1 MLVVISPAK
10 KLNMYQTS
18 RYKTTKP
25 IFIEEANY
33 LVDTVKKLSVETFKN
48 LMKLSPNLAQLN
60 MERFSQFGKQ
70 EKKASVLAFSGDTY
84 QGLDA
89 EKFSIEDIN
98 WAQDHLVI
106 LSGLYGILRPLDLI
120 EPYRLEMGSKLET
133 DKGKTL
139 YSFWDNKLSKSLNSQ
154 AEKTNTNLII
164 NCASEE
170 YFKVINN
177 NVLIPKIIT
186 PTFMEERE
194 GKTKIISFYAKKA
207 RGMMARYIVENRLTD
222 FNQLKLFKNDGY
234 TFQDNLSMDR
244 NLVFIRKNKN

>member
-10 KLNMYQTS
+10 KLNMDQNS

-33 LVDTVKKLSVETFKN
+33 LVDTVKKLSFETFKN

-70 EKKASVLAFSGDTY
+70 EKKASVLAFAGDTY

-89 EKFSIEDIN
+89 GEFSIEDIN

-133 DKGKTL
+133 HKGKTL
-139 YSFWDNKLSKSLNSQ
+139 YSFWDDKLSKSLNLQ
-154 AEKTNTNLII
+154 AKKTNTNFII
-164 NCASEE
+164 NCASDE
-170 YFKVINN
+170 YFKVINKT
-177 NVLIPKIIT
+177 VLIPKVIT
-186 PTFMEERE
+186 PTFMEERD

-222 FNQLKLFKNDGY
+222 INRLKLFKNDGY
-234 TFQDNLSMDR
+234 TFQDNLSTER
-244 NLVFIRKNKN
+244 NLVFIRK

>member
-10 KLNMYQTS
+10 KLNMDQTG

-33 LVDTVKKLSVETFKN
+33 LVDIVKKLSVETFKN

-60 MERFSQFGKQ
+60 MERFSKFGKQ
-70 EKKASVLAFSGDTY
+70 EKKASALAFAGDTY

-89 EKFSIEDIN
+89 SRFSKEDFN

-106 LSGLYGILRPLDLI
+106 LSGLYGILKPLDSI
-120 EPYRLEMGSKLET
+120 EPYRLEMGSKLKT

-139 YSFWDNKLSKSLNSQ
+139 YSFWGDKISKSLNLQ
-154 AEKTNTNLII
+154 AEKINTNQII
-164 NCASEE
+164 NCASDE
-170 YFKVINN
+170 YFKVINKT
-177 NVLIPKIIT
+177 VLIPRVIT
-186 PTFMEERE
+186 PTFMEERD

-222 FNQLKLFKNDGY
+222 INRLKLFKNDGY
-234 TFQDNLSMDR
+234 MFQDNLSTDK
-244 NLVFIRKNKN
+244 NLVFIRK